1 MGFGLGFWARVRG
14 QCWGWDI
21 GRARREGGQ
30 VHGPPVSQSGGPVGL
45 RAKMWAGR
53 FARRRRLEG
62 RLASH
67 SLSRFSFCALAFLS
81 CASGRFQNSPY
92 LRVSC
97 SAARQRGGVNQ
108 WRQGRRLSAT
118 ITVRARRWR
127 APHGVAQRCAC
138 AVSGGSSWR
147 PLASRE
153 WGLRARTV
161 RRAPKSLR
169 ISESSASSTTQCDS
183 SVDTMPTCRCASRR
197 EMAAIQRR
205 LRSQGCAPDP
215 CCCTYCSSP
224 KKAWDVLAGC
234 GSSVSDAATRGCAR
248 RVSVS
253 LACPFAQYLPG
264 MLV

>member
-1 MGFGLGFWARVRG
+1 MLGLGL
-14 QCWGWDI
+14 

-30 VHGPPVSQSGGPVGL
+30 VHGQPASQSGGPIGL

-67 SLSRFSFCALAFLS
+67 SLRRFSFCARAFLS

-108 WRQGRRLSAT
+108 WRQGRRLTVT

-127 APHGVAQRCAC
+127 PPHGMAQGCAC

-147 PLASRE
+147 PQASRE
-153 WGLRARTV
+153 WALRARTV

-197 EMAAIQRR
+197 EMAAIQGGYAP
-205 LRSQGCAPDP
+205 QGCAPDP
-215 CCCTYCSSP
+215 CCCTYCSSR
-224 KKAWDVLAGC
+224 KKAWRMSWLGWLGRVGRARHT
-234 GSSVSDAATRGCAR
+234 ARGNE
-248 RVSVS
+248 V
-253 LACPFAQYLPG
+253 CPFAQYLPDG
-264 MLV
+264 CSCLP

>member
-1 MGFGLGFWARVRG
+1 MHG
-14 QCWGWDI
+14 QPAS
-21 GRARREGGQ
+21 R
-30 VHGPPVSQSGGPVGL
+30 SGGPIDS
-45 RAKMWAGR
+45 RANMWAGR

-62 RLASH
+62 RFASH

-108 WRQGRRLSAT
+108 WHQGRRLSAT

-127 APHGVAQRCAC
+127 PPHGVAQGCAC

-153 WGLRARTV
+153 WVLRARTV

-197 EMAAIQRR
+197 EMAAIQGGYAA
-205 LRSQGCAPDP
+205 QGCAPDP
-215 CCCTYCSSP
+215 CCCTYCSSR
-224 KKAWDVLAGC
+224 KKAWRMSSLRGSGASDTTSASTSLHAVRSRNISHGC
-234 GSSVSDAATRGCAR
+234 SGV
-248 RVSVS
+248 
-253 LACPFAQYLPG
+253 P
-264 MLV
+264 

>member
-1 MGFGLGFWARVRG
+1 MLGLGYWGGRGGKVGRCTAR
-14 QCWGWDI
+14 QP
-21 GRARREGGQ
+21 A
-30 VHGPPVSQSGGPVGL
+30 SQTGGPIGS

-118 ITVRARRWR
+118 IAVRARRWR

-153 WGLRARTV
+153 WVLRARTV

-197 EMAAIQRR
+197 EMAAIQGGYAP
-205 LRSQGCAPDP
+205 QGCAPDP
-215 CCCTYCSSP
+215 CCCTYCSSR
-224 KKAWDVLAGC
+224 KKAWRM
-234 GSSVSDAATRGCAR
+234 SSLRRAPAR
-248 RVSVS
+248 RTHAHTARGNEV
-253 LACPFAQYLPG
+253 CPFAQYLPDG
-264 MLV
+264 CSCLP